1 LAPEIPGPQAAQEPL
16 LAIIVTAISVIPAPD
31 QYSLKLQSFNF
42 ARQKSSA
49 RRQFRQGQARGSS
62 AHMNRFADAADQ
74 PLILVADDD
83 GTHRRVLQSTLE
95 KAGFRVVLAVNGKIA
110 LEQFAETQPDVVLL
124 DVEMPELDGFSVC
137 EAIRAQEAYR
147 ETPIFIITGR
157 EDQEAVE
164 RAYSVGATDFLN
176 KPIGLGI
183 LPHRIRY
190 VLRTSTSLNDLRGLI
205 RAVPDLIFVVDEDGE
220 VQEGLSRGDAT
231 HTQQIQALSTA
242 SKVSF
247 YPCENDDEARSCI
260 KRALE
265 TGKTQVYEHTLEGLD
280 IHLETRFV
288 TRDNNSVLAIVRDI
302 TERKNSEARIF
313 NLAYFD
319 ELTALPNRQLFGQS
333 LERTIE
339 KAKRDDQKFVIL
351 FVDLDRFKRINDT
364 LGHSVGDELLK
375 EVARRLESCTRAS
388 DTVSRFDPARDGG
401 IQLARLGGDEFV
413 IKLYGIESEDA
424 VSAVATRIISV
435 LTPPFTCEGH
445 QFVVTPSIGIAM
457 YPDDGITAEELL
469 MNADSAMYRAKFA
482 GRNNFKFYS
491 ETMRTKSMH
500 RLDLEIEIRKALER
514 DQFELH
520 YQPKADAESWSL
532 VGAEALL
539 RWTHPERGAIGP
551 EEFIPVAE
559 ETGLIVPI
567 GQWVLRTACMQAKTW
582 SEFPFGDI
590 PVSVNISSHQFQSD
604 SLIEDVLGA
613 ALDAGIEP
621 TALELEITESVL
633 LQDVENTLVALNKL
647 KRAGVAL
654 SVDDFGTGYSSL
666 SYLKRFPIDTLKIDR
681 SFVKDLHLE
690 QDDAAICAAILAMA
704 QQLGLN
710 VVAEG
715 VETKEQLE
723 FLRHHGCH
731 QIQGFLCSKPL
742 SAEQFAVLLR
752 EIAKTAANAPD
763 ANQVSA

>member
-1 LAPEIPGPQAAQEPL
+1 
-16 LAIIVTAISVIPAPD
+16 
-31 QYSLKLQSFNF
+31 
-42 ARQKSSA
+42 
-49 RRQFRQGQARGSS
+49 
-62 AHMNRFADAADQ
+62 MNQTTDAADK

-83 GTHRRVLQSTLE
+83 GTHRRVLRNILE
-95 KAGFRVVLAVNGKIA
+95 KAGFRVETAEDGKIA
-110 LEQFAETQPDVVLL
+110 LEMFSKLQPDVLLL
-124 DVEMPELDGFSVC
+124 DVEMPELDGFSIC
-137 EAIRAQEAYR
+137 ESIRAEEEVR

-157 EDQEAVE
+157 EDEGAVE

-176 KPIGLGI
+176 KPISLPV

-205 RAVPDLIFVVDEDGE
+205 RAVPDLIFVVNADGD

-242 SKVSF
+242 SKVNF
-247 YPCENDDEARSCI
+247 YPCENDDKARACI

-265 TGKTQVYEHTLEGLD
+265 TGKTQVYEHTLDALG

-288 TRDNNSVLAIVRDI
+288 TRDSNTVLAIVRDI
-302 TERKNSEARIF
+302 TDRKKSEARIF

-339 KAKRDDQKFVIL
+339 KARRDEAEFAVL

-375 EVARRLESCTRAS
+375 EVARRLESCTRATDS
-388 DTVSRFDPARDGG
+388 VSRIEALQDGG

-413 IKLYGIESEDA
+413 IKLYGVESEEA
-424 VSAVATRIISV
+424 VSAVANRIISV
-435 LTPPFTCEGH
+435 LTPPFNCEGH
-445 QFVVTPSIGIAM
+445 QFVVTPSIGIAL
-457 YPDDGITAEELL
+457 YPQDGLTAEELL

-482 GRNNFKFYS
+482 GRNNYQFFS
-491 ETMRTKSMH
+491 ETMRTKSLH
-500 RLDLEIEIRKALER
+500 RIDLENEIRKALEN

-520 YQPKADAESWSL
+520 FQPKADAETWSL

-539 RWTHPERGAIGP
+539 RWHHPERGVIAP
-551 EEFIPVAE
+551 DEFIPVAE

-567 GQWVLRTACMQAKTW
+567 GQWVLQQACLQAKAWT
-582 SEFPFGDI
+582 EFPFGDI
-590 PVSVNISSHQFQSD
+590 AVSVNISSHQFQSD
-604 SLIEDVLGA
+604 SLIDDVLGA
-613 ALDAGIEP
+613 ALGAGIEP
-621 TALELEITESVL
+621 SLLELEITESVL
-633 LQDVENTLVALNKL
+633 LHDADNTLVALNTL
-647 KRAGVAL
+647 KRAGIAL

-681 SFVKDLHLE
+681 SFVKDLHTD

-723 FLRHHGCH
+723 FLRHHGCN

-742 SAEQFAVLLR
+742 SAHQFAVLLL
-752 EIAKTAANAPD
+752 EIAKTAANEPD
-763 ANQVSA
+763 ANPASA